1 MWKTLWELEKM
12 DHWKTWGVLSKHVEC
27 LQIGGSLKIY
37 WPNESSSDGYFP
49 GPYFCHTID
58 IVCND
63 NYYVNYVVLK
73 VSNLNSDV
81 LFFKMGCRLQAL
93 YNLYCGRTPDQ
104 TTLFD
109 HSFWNVS
116 SWALP
121 NAGFESCSSAVH
133 SLWKAGNLQYLQRK
147 RNKCWNSWWV
157 CGFNLFQMH
166 VKLEI
171 FPYHHLK
178 RAIPTFILLIRKRE
192 IHHTRI
198 QPDRFF
204 LGGLVEICYHLGIL
218 LETVRVLILT
228 WMRGCLV

>member
-1 MWKTLWELEKM
+1 MYCFSRWVAST
-12 DHWKTWGVLSKHVEC
+12 
-27 LQIGGSLKIY
+27 
-37 WPNESSSDGYFP
+37 
-49 GPYFCHTID
+49 
-58 IVCND
+58 
-63 NYYVNYVVLK
+63 
-73 VSNLNSDV
+73 
-81 LFFKMGCRLQAL
+81 
-93 YNLYCGRTPDQ
+93 NLYCGTTPDQ

-166 VKLEI
+166 VNLEI
-171 FPYHHLK
+171 FPYHHFK
-178 RAIPTFILLIRKRE
+178 RAIPTFILLILKRE

-198 QPDRFF
+198 QLQPDRFF
-204 LGGLVEICYHLGIL
+204 GRSCGDMLSSWHPPGDCQSPDSHFS
-218 LETVRVLILT
+218 
-228 WMRGCLV
+228 RGCLKSSVPVGSEVNVHRFHPRCSLRTFLFQ